1 MIKRLIFPFLVASST
16 NLYTEFINLDCKAN
30 NSYKDLSFN
39 LLLGTETQR
48 ATQILKKGQLTMDL
62 KVSNEFYELGQY
74 TDASQS
80 EFITVIR
87 LDRTSLEVI
96 YAKYMELVEPIFC
109 SKV

>member
-1 MIKRLIFPFLVASST
+1 MIKKLIFPFLVASST

-74 TDASQS
+74 TDC
-80 EFITVIR
+80 
-87 LDRTSLEVI
+87 LLYTSPSPRDSNLSRMPSS
-96 YAKYMELVEPIFC
+96 A
-109 SKV
+109 

>member
-1 MIKRLIFPFLVASST
+1 MIKKLIFLFLVASST
-16 NLYTEFINLDCKAN
+16 NLYTEFINLDGKAN

-74 TDASQS
+74 TYASQS

>member
-1 MIKRLIFPFLVASST
+1 
-16 NLYTEFINLDCKAN
+16 
-30 NSYKDLSFN
+30 
-39 LLLGTETQR
+39 
-48 ATQILKKGQLTMDL
+48 MDL
-62 KVSNEFYELGQY
+62 KISNKFYELGQY